1 MKVCDLKDWLKEVP
15 EDMDVYLRC
24 PETGEQFK
32 IIDVEKFD
40 NKPGPYSKDEVIV
53 INGYFQ

>member
-1 MKVCDLKDWLKEVP
+1 MKVHDLKKFLEECP

-24 PETGEQFK
+24 PETDEQFK